1 MNAVVAPTLAAVPF
15 SLTHLRCGLGE
26 CVLWDAPA
34 ARLLWTD
41 IEGRCL
47 YAWTPASGE
56 LKCWPMPV
64 RLACFALGRESGR
77 LLLGLERALASFDLE
92 TATLTELCQLPI
104 PAGLRVNDGR
114 CDRAG
119 NFVFGLKNE
128 RDRIPRESFW
138 RYTAAGDLQSLA
150 LPPVVIT
157 NSLCFSRDGSRIHFA
172 DSLDSRMRCADYDAE
187 HGSVSAVRPF
197 GPHFGAGVEPD
208 GAVVDA
214 DDGVWCALW
223 GGSRVVRIDAHGR
236 LSAEYVLPVSQAA
249 CPGFGGAAL
258 ERLYVATARAF
269 LPPDALRRE
278 SLAGAM
284 LELRVPGLRGLAETR
299 FGGAL

>member
-1 MNAVVAPTLAAVPF
+1 MNGIVTPPIAAVPF
-15 SLTHLRCGLGE
+15 SLTGLRCELGE
-26 CVLWDAPA
+26 CVHWDADA

-56 LKCWPMPV
+56 VRRWAMPS
-64 RLACFALGRESGR
+64 RLACFALGEQPGR
-77 LLLGLERALASFDLE
+77 VLLGLERTLASFDLD
-92 TATLTELCQLPI
+92 TATLSDLCQLPI
-104 PAGLRVNDGR
+104 GAGLRINDGR

-128 RDRIPRESFW
+128 RDRTPRESFW
-138 RYTAAGDLQSLA
+138 RYTAAGDLQPLA

-187 HGSVSAVRPF
+187 LGRVSAVRPF
-197 GPHFGAGVEPD
+197 GPYFGAGVEPD
-208 GAVVDA
+208 GAVVDDA
-214 DDGVWCALW
+214 DGVWCALW
-223 GGSRVVRIDAHGR
+223 GGSRVVRLDARGR
-236 LSAEYVLPVSQAA
+236 ISDEYILPVSQPA

-269 LPPDALRRE
+269 LPPDVQRRE
-278 SLAGAM
+278 PLAGAM
-284 LELRVPGLRGLAETR
+284 LELRIPGLRGLAETR

>member
-1 MNAVVAPTLAAVPF
+1 MNGIVTPPIAAVPF
-15 SLTHLRCGLGE
+15 SLANVRCDLGE
-26 CVLWDAPA
+26 CVHWDADA

-47 YAWTPASGE
+47 LAWTLASGE
-56 LKCWPMPV
+56 LQRWTMPS
-64 RLACFALGRESGR
+64 RLACFALGAQPGR
-77 LLLGLERALASFDLE
+77 LLLGLERTLASFDLG
-92 TATLTELCQLPI
+92 TGRLTELCQLPLA
-104 PAGLRVNDGR
+104 PGLRINDGR

-128 RDRIPRESFW
+128 RDRIPCARFW
-138 RYTAAGDLQSLA
+138 RYTSAGELQPLA
-150 LPPVVIT
+150 LPPVAIA
-157 NSLCFSRDGSRIHFA
+157 NGLCFSRDGSRIHFA

-187 HGSVSAVRPF
+187 RGSVSAVRPF
-197 GPHFGAGVEPD
+197 GPHFGARVEPD

-236 LSAEYVLPVSQAA
+236 LSAMYVLPVSQAA

-258 ERLYVATARAF
+258 ERLYVATARTS
-269 LPPDALRRE
+269 LLPDALRRE
-278 SLAGAM
+278 PLAGAM
-284 LELRVPGLRGLAETR
+284 LELRIPGLRGLAETR